1 MHTESEEGMKL
12 GKTFPPGGRPPLRT
26 VTEIAEVLGIT
37 KQQLMWALKREGAPQ
52 PVIRS
57 REANHYTGLGRVW
70 YEPRDVVRW
79 YRATVL
85 PDDPAAKRRQYHRD
99 YYAKHYK
106 KESKND

>member
-1 MHTESEEGMKL
+1 MKL
-12 GKTFPPGGRPPLRT
+12 AQSMPPKGRPPLRT

-37 KQQLMWALKREGAPQ
+37 PQQLMWALRREGAPQ
-52 PVIRS
+52 AVMRG
-57 REANHYTGLGRVW
+57 REEGHKTGLGRVW
-70 YEPRDVVRW
+70 YEPREVVRW

-106 KESKND
+106 AP